1 MPPAAHDHVVQFY
14 VSEDDLAA
22 RAGAYLADAV
32 RSGSTAIVVA
42 TPAHRRALERWM
54 LASGIDVQAAKRA
67 GAYLALDARAT
78 LQELLVDDRPDPQ
91 RFDEVIGGLVRS
103 AVASN
108 RPVVAYGEM
117 VALLW
122 EDGFLA
128 AAIELESLWN
138 ALAERVA
145 FSLFCSYASNS
156 VTGEDQAE
164 LLRQVCCLHTAVV
177 GVHPPLRSSR
187 SFEASTEAPR
197 ASRQF
202 VVETLRGV
210 GLDRARADAAIIVTE
225 LAANAVVHACSYF
238 TVAISVSDGAI
249 RIEVSD
255 SGSAA
260 PIRRTPSLDS
270 LSGRGLA
277 LVDALASTWGID
289 RVGDANVVWAE
300 LAPATVAPA

>member
-1 MPPAAHDHVVQFY
+1 MPAAAHDHVVQFY

-22 RAGAYLADAV
+22 RAGAYLAEAV
-32 RSGSTAIVVA
+32 RSGSTAIVIA
-42 TPAHRRALERWM
+42 TEAHTRAFEKWM
-54 LASGIDVQAAKRA
+54 LASGIDVQAAEDS

-78 LQELLVDDRPDPQ
+78 VQQLIVDDQPDPE
-91 RFDEVIGGLVRS
+91 RFDEVIGGLIRS
-103 AVASN
+103 VAATG

-145 FSLFCSYASNS
+145 FSLFCSYASTS
-156 VTGEDQAE
+156 VTREDQAE

-177 GVHPPLRSSR
+177 GAHPPLRSSR
-187 SFEASTEAPR
+187 SFEASIEAPR

-210 GLDRARADAAIIVTE
+210 GLDHALADAAIIVTE

-238 TVAISVSDGAI
+238 TVVIYAADGAI
-249 RIEVSD
+249 RIEVRD

-270 LSGRGLA
+270 LSGRGLV
-277 LVDALASTWGID
+277 LVEVLASAWGID
-289 RVGDANVVWAE
+289 RVGDAKVVWAE
-300 LAPATVAPA
+300 LAPATIAPA